1 MLETFFPSGVR
12 DSVFYRSGGML
23 NDNYVYSDGLA
34 DRIGKKSRDGVRI
47 SLSKLVKLPVRL
59 KVTKSSQ
66 LELPYLRLAVRIKF
80 LTSNI
85 H

>member
-1 MLETFFPSGVR
+1 MWC
-12 DSVFYRSGGML
+12 SVVYG
-23 NDNYVYSDGLA
+23 YSDGLA

-47 SLSKLVKLPVRL
+47 SLSKLVKLPVRI